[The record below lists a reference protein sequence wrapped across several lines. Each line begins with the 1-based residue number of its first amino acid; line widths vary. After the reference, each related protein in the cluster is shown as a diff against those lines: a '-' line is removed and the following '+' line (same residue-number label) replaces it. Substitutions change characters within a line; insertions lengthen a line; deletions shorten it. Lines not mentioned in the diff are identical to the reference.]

1 MTLKSIQNIY
11 AELQDTL
18 EARGE
23 GERVDKVAPDTLAFL
38 VSFLEPFWKAQHE
51 LEGDKY
57 PTLQLVQMWAE
68 KLKHHCKPNAD
79 DGPQQAFVRQR
90 HAEWIESKDRSE
102 VGTT

>member
-38 VSFLEPFWKAQHE
+38 VSFTYHGINFCP
-51 LEGDKY
+51 
-57 PTLQLVQMWAE
+57 V
-68 KLKHHCKPNAD
+68 N
-79 DGPQQAFVRQR
+79 
-90 HAEWIESKDRSE
+90 
-102 VGTT
+102 